1 MLPGIGLPELLL
13 IGVVALLVLKPGDL
27 PTFMHKLGVWSSML
41 RYNLQGLWAGLQ
53 EELPQEPL
61 SKKPPRA

>member
-27 PTFMHKLGVWSSML
+27 PQFMHKLGVWSSTL

-53 EELPQEPL
+53 EEKPQ
-61 SKKPPRA
+61 PPHDK